1 MGQALIRPNGKAFVR
16 HKLCPPGGE
25 RGIWSDGTVDELQV
39 IATPNVRWG
48 ILECWEH
55 IHPSMTFRMQ
65 SQAETLHIAAWPYTP
80 DAADP
85 TAAYRELLEVN
96 LADACVY
103 AVNANAPLVFAS
115 VDNARFVDAQGLDL
129 TVVDAVTST
138 EEVPLL
144 YQSFNTTGLGQ
155 TVP

>member
-1 MGQALIRPNGKAFVR
+1 MLKAT
-16 HKLCPPGGE
+16 
-25 RGIWSDGTVDELQV
+25 D
-39 IATPNVRWG
+39 
-48 ILECWEH
+48 
-55 IHPSMTFRMQ
+55 
-65 SQAETLHIAAWPYTP
+65 TP